1 MAAGTDSA
9 VVWSRL
15 AELELAA
22 GDTAAA
28 ARAGDEAT
36 RLVPELA
43 QAWLVRGKVAEKA
56 GRVREAVALYEKAIA
71 LGLTDPQLAR
81 RVDRLRHPEGSQ
93 P

>member
-1 MAAGTDSA
+1 M
-9 VVWSRL
+9 
-15 AELELAA
+15 
-22 GDTAAA
+22 
-28 ARAGDEAT
+28 
-36 RLVPELA
+36 
-43 QAWLVRGKVAEKA
+43 RGKVAEKA